1 MEFFYMRTERI
12 LICLLF
18 LTFAA
23 KAQQSTPAAAKAPQ
37 ANAVQA
43 LPTIGFY
50 QLFVLPHS
58 DTPAPAGYGLTPEQP
73 IPVGAYVE
81 SMTDQQKIGAV
92 FIRFFKT
99 FLWDDGTPVVF
110 VSRKTEMINN
120 KNIEKFGVT
129 KQGGK
134 DTIVLYADLY
144 KSAPVFAPK
153 GFKFFTRENL
163 AVTAGPILSE
173 ITAFD
178 AFPDKYND
186 EGQKESFQ
194 LLNYLQSNINIAYLM
209 DKTMMSSLMND
220 TGIDLDL
227 RAFLIRMFIIHKF
240 EYEATGHAN
249 SSKDAFNAIVDDYKG
264 VIAKHTIA
272 MQGDLANNMVKK

>member
-1 MEFFYMRTERI
+1 MEFFDMRTERI

-23 KAQQSTPAAAKAPQ
+23 KAQQTPAKATNAPQ
-37 ANAVQA
+37 ANAELP
-43 LPTIGFY
+43 LPTVGFY

-58 DTPAPAGYGLTPEQP
+58 DTPAPAGYGLTSGQP
-73 IPVGAYVE
+73 IPVGAYSE

-92 FIRFFKT
+92 LVRFFKT

-120 KNIEKFGVT
+120 KNIEKFGV
-129 KQGGK
+129 KKEGGK
-134 DTIVLYADLY
+134 DTIILYADLY
-144 KSAPVFAPK
+144 KSAPVQAPA

-163 AVTAGPILSE
+163 AASAAPILAE
-173 ITAFD
+173 IKAFE

-186 EGQKESFQ
+186 DGQKESFQ
-194 LLNYLQSNINIAYLM
+194 LLNYVQSNINMGYLM
-209 DKTMMSSLMND
+209 DKAAIGPLVND

-240 EYEATGHAN
+240 EYEAGGHAD
-249 SSKDAFNAIVDDYKG
+249 SSKDAFNAVVDDYKG
-264 VIAKHTIA
+264 VIAKHNIA
-272 MQGDLANNMVKK
+272 MQGDLASTMVKK